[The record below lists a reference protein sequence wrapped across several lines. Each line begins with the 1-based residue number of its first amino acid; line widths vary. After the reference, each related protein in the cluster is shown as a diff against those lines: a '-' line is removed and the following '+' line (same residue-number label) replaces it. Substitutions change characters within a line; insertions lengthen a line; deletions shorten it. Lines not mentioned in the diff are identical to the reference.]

1 MQNHKW
7 EFKFQ
12 VGNLLVFECCL
23 RERNKDPH
31 ISQELEKKRSGR
43 PDQAKQE
50 NQYQGKKHNHLL
62 ELKDKKPRLFE
73 LKEQNQT

>member
-1 MQNHKW
+1 M
-7 EFKFQ
+7 
-12 VGNLLVFECCL
+12 
-23 RERNKDPH
+23 
-31 ISQELEKKRSGR
+31 SQELEKKRSGR

-73 LKEQNQT
+73 LKEQNQTQLQFRSEKAKPNPVIK